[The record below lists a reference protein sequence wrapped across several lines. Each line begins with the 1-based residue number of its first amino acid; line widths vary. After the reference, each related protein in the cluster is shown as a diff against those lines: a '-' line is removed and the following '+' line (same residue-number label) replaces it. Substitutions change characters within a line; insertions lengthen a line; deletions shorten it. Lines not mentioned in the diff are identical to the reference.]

1 MARDIRNLCKLLL
14 DFLCPLCYPSL
25 MNPQDFTIAGTESLK
40 IKMARRPERCFGNGC
55 LNLAGR
61 TLRVSSGL
69 LNPFDVT
76 AVTIVCILN
85 LINFY
90 IVIIDYPWW
99 ICQEKFQKFSINF

>member
-1 MARDIRNLCKLLL
+1 
-14 DFLCPLCYPSL
+14 

-90 IVIIDYPWW
+90 IVIIDYTRW
-99 ICQEKFQKFSINF
+99 ICQEKISEIFYKFLIMSFYIAITGIYN